1 MKGEQISSVVKNNET
16 QAFYCLYI
24 KLLVMLIKLQRK
36 YELEKPVSCQVRSFD
51 DKIKIKHH
59 RGDPHMPVL
68 SLNGYCFYEQG
79 NGE

>member
-1 MKGEQISSVVKNNET
+1 MKGEQISCMVKNNET

-36 YELEKPVSCQVRSFD
+36 YKLEKPVSCQVRSFD

-59 RGDPHMPVL
+59 RGDPHMLVL
-68 SLNGYCFYEQG
+68 SLNGYCLYDQG

>member
-1 MKGEQISSVVKNNET
+1 MVKNNET
-16 QAFYCLYI
+16 QALYFLNI
-24 KLLVMLIKLQRK
+24 KFLVILIKLQREE

-51 DKIKIKHH
+51 DKIKHH

-68 SLNGYCFYEQG
+68 SQNGYCFHELG